1 MYSEEELKGQ
11 EKELISVVAYVFL
24 PILFFAIIG
33 SYFKNNSKE
42 YIEKEYREANEY
54 SFSGV
59 VYEKK
64 IEGGE
69 GYRFP
74 HYLFL
79 NTGIRWKVNS
89 ILYDKIQIG
98 DSIVKK
104 TKSDS
109 VFYYIKETNQIIIE
123 DENLYLREKYF
134 AKLKQE

>member
-11 EKELISVVAYVFL
+11 EKELISVGTYVFL

-42 YIEKEYREANEY
+42 YIEKEYRDANEY
-54 SFSGV
+54 GFSGV

-89 ILYDKIQIG
+89 TLYDKIQIG